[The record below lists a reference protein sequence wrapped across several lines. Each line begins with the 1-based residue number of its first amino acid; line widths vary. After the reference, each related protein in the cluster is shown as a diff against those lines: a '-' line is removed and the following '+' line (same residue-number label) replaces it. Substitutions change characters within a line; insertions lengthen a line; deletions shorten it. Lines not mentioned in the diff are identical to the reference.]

1 MRYAG
6 CAARC
11 ELPACTA
18 LFLHQLS
25 VCSCPPQSWDEGIE
39 LPAWAEKFSE
49 RTAEF
54 GVKAAD
60 GIVTASEQAQS
71 KLTALGRAALS
82 KAGALGSQAKTKTQ
96 ATLAAAATTSGGY
109 LQQAGQKLQTTPGGR
124 DQPATRP
131 PEMP

>member
-1 MRYAG
+1 MY
-6 CAARC
+6 
-11 ELPACTA
+11 E
-18 LFLHQLS
+18 
-25 VCSCPPQSWDEGIE
+25 SWDEGIE